1 MPLRKIPGHRPPQDS
16 SSPGTRPLT
25 KRELQVASYLGDE
38 SSPKAMATALGI
50 SPETVRIHIK
60 NIQRKLG
67 VHTRH
72 AAVLALHKAGIQ
84 VTQQGN

>member
-1 MPLRKIPGHRPPQDS
+1 MPLRKPIGHRSPPCDPSGGAS
-16 SSPGTRPLT
+16 SLT
-25 KRELQVASYLGDE
+25 KRELQVAAYLGDE
-38 SSPKAMATALGI
+38 STPKAMATALGI

-72 AAVLALHKAGIQ
+72 AAVLALHKAGIP